1 MDHAVQKKEAHMQF
15 GMLYEMQTPR
25 PWTKLSSYNIYHEAL
40 AQIELAD
47 KLGFDYVWEV
57 EHHFL
62 EEYSHSPAPEV
73 FYGAVSQRTK
83 NIRIAHGVR
92 LLPHRFNHPIKV
104 AVQAAVLDILSN
116 GRMDLGTGRSTTA
129 QELDGFGIDYDRT
142 RLEVREALDVIV
154 KAWTDEI
161 LEYEGKTITV
171 PPRMVI
177 PKPIQEPHPPMW
189 MACTAPDSY
198 EMAAN
203 RGLGVLSFNFNWEQ
217 VQKTMQIYRDT
228 CKARNDVV
236 TKVINDRFSGVV
248 MCHVSES
255 KEEEAIGIN
264 GARWFLHNIAKLFE
278 PLMAKN
284 NLYSYEYLRQ
294 LFDLSE
300 DANDLSDQQ
309 LKDHPMVTVG
319 NPDEVARKLEKFRD
333 NGLDQV
339 IFFKQMGEIP
349 HQNVM
354 RSIRRIGE
362 HIIPHYNPHKKV
374 ATDVD
379 VSFAEQPLAAAK

>member
-1 MDHAVQKKEAHMQF
+1 MQF

-154 KAWTDEI
+154 KPGRTRFWSTRARQLRCRPGWLSPSRFRSRI
-161 LEYEGKTITV
+161 RRCGWPV
-171 PPRMVI
+171 PPR
-177 PKPIQEPHPPMW
+177 
-189 MACTAPDSY
+189 TATRWLPTVGSG
-198 EMAAN
+198 AQFQ
-203 RGLGVLSFNFNWEQ
+203 LQLEQ

-248 MCHVSES
+248 MCHVSEN

-264 GARWFLHNIAKLFE
+264 GARWFLHNIAKLF
-278 PLMAKN
+278 
-284 NLYSYEYLRQ
+284 R
-294 LFDLSE
+294 
-300 DANDLSDQQ
+300 
-309 LKDHPMVTVG
+309 
-319 NPDEVARKLEKFRD
+319 
-333 NGLDQV
+333 
-339 IFFKQMGEIP
+339 
-349 HQNVM
+349 
-354 RSIRRIGE
+354 
-362 HIIPHYNPHKKV
+362 
-374 ATDVD
+374 
-379 VSFAEQPLAAAK
+379 AADGQK